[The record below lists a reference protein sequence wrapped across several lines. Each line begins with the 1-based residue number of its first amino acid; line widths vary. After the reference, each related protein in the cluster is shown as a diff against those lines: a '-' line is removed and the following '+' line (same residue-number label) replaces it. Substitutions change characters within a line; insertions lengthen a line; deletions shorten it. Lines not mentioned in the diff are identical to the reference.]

1 MKKEGTTV
9 KVHLNGGTKTQQ
21 LAAAQVIISHATGKS
36 TELGSQAGV
45 ANETPTYGNTPE
57 FIAGFQA
64 TNSVS
69 PESASIVAGFTP
81 AGLGADLY
89 TAATGE
95 DFFTESEVSGF
106 WRWAGLIPGVSE
118 ARKLGKAGEEA
129 ITVIRKGDDLPLTS
143 PTYAEL
149 KGLNKGFQAHHILPQ
164 YLGKMLGFTKKDML
178 NHPATSVTQFSHT
191 GKSNSNAMHKAIS
204 RYLPPMVGGK
214 KANYSANQIRAG
226 LQSAYT
232 DIGRPELFNSVSH
245 LIK

>member
-1 MKKEGTTV
+1 MLKCTIQDL
-9 KVHLNGGTKTQQ
+9 HD
-21 LAAAQVIISHATGKS
+21 SRPWSSATGKS

-129 ITVIRKGDDLPLTS
+129 ITVIRKGVDDVVNISRKQLGKKFKHAS
-143 PTYAEL
+143 DF
-149 KGLNKGFQAHHILPQ
+149 GLNT
-164 YLGKMLGFTKKDML
+164 TKK
-178 NHPATSVTQFSHT
+178 NPKTIAEFGS
-191 GKSNSNAMHKAIS
+191 AIK
-204 RYLPPMVGGK
+204 GH
-214 KANYSANQIRAG
+214 
-226 LQSAYT
+226 LQSTETVQSGTYGFV
-232 DIGRPELFNSVSH
+232 DNSKVFFNSKTNNAVVLDNSGNFVTGFK
-245 LIK
+245 LAPGTKQFDNFMKNGVLR

>member
-1 MKKEGTTV
+1 LKCTIQDL
-9 KVHLNGGTKTQQ
+9 HD
-21 LAAAQVIISHATGKS
+21 SRPWSSATGKS

-95 DFFTESEVSGF
+95 ESFTESEVSGF

-129 ITVIRKGDDLPLTS
+129 ITVIRKGVDDVVNIS
-143 PTYAEL
+143 RKQIGKKFKHASDF
-149 KGLNKGFQAHHILPQ
+149 GLNT
-164 YLGKMLGFTKKDML
+164 TKKHSETITEFEL
-178 NHPATSVTQFSHT
+178 
-191 GKSNSNAMHKAIS
+191 AIK
-204 RYLPPMVGGK
+204 GH
-214 KANYSANQIRAG
+214 
-226 LQSAYT
+226 LQSTAT
-232 DIGRPELFNSVSH
+232 VQRGTC
-245 LIK
+245 